1 MNRKIGLSKLLLFTE
16 LILKNS
22 VKQNIKFLKLMSTM
36 KMYVRHQINSLFC
49 CINNAMYVPI
59 IIIIIKISDACP
71 IGKTERLQYC
81 RATPQAP
88 APLKKKKT
96 DAKEADYD

>member
-1 MNRKIGLSKLLLFTE
+1 MKEFSLLL
-16 LILKNS
+16 LLLLLK
-22 VKQNIKFLKLMSTM
+22 
-36 KMYVRHQINSLFC
+36 YVTPAQ
-49 CINNAMYVPI
+49 V
-59 IIIIIKISDACP
+59 
-71 IGKTERLQYC
+71 GKTERLQNC

>member
-1 MNRKIGLSKLLLFTE
+1 MLF
-16 LILKNS
+16 
-22 VKQNIKFLKLMSTM
+22 VNII
-36 KMYVRHQINSLFC
+36 YI
-49 CINNAMYVPI
+49 I
-59 IIIIIKISDACP
+59 IIIIIKICDASP
-71 IGKTERLQYC
+71 SGETERLQNC